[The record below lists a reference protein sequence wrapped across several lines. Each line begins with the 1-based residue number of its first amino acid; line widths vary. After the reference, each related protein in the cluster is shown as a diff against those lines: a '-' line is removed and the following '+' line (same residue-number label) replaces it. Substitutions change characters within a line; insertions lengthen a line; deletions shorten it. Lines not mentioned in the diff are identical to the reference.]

1 MAGVTLFVVSNGVP
15 THSRL
20 SRHCGAVAACCLGSF
35 SLFGCPPT
43 RPLHIFWPHPFQ
55 HQFDMAGA
63 AAVLGAARALAET
76 RPPVEVHVVMAACE
90 NLISD
95 TAMRPGDIV
104 TASNGQ
110 TIEVA
115 NTDAGM
121 WRLEAGGRGG
131 LLLRPST
138 GVHVGRCV
146 LRAFPYR
153 PAVRPLRACS
163 GVAAGKASGQPW
175 RLDVL
180 CWRWWMRASRAGCTA
195 RLLRAADN

>member
-1 MAGVTLFVVSNGVP
+1 M
-15 THSRL
+15 
-20 SRHCGAVAACCLGSF
+20 AACCLGCL

-43 RPLHIFWPHPFQ
+43 LPFTYFFFWPHPFQ
-55 HQFDMAGA
+55 LQFDMAGA

-121 WRLEAGGRGG
+121 WPLEAGGRGG
-131 LLLRPST
+131 LLL
-138 GVHVGRCV
+138 
-146 LRAFPYR
+146 
-153 PAVRPLRACS
+153 
-163 GVAAGKASGQPW
+163 
-175 RLDVL
+175 
-180 CWRWWMRASRAGCTA
+180 
-195 RLLRAADN
+195 